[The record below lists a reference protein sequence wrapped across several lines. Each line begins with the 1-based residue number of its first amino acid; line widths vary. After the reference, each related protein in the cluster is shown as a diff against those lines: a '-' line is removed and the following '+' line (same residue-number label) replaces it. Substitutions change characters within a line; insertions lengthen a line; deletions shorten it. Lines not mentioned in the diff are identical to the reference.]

1 MNILEEGDASAA
13 AAAEEEFIEL
23 LDESIKARVIQS
35 DIHQWEM
42 TNFCRIKMRKYGES
56 NPYLPD
62 KLHNPFFSLNTP
74 FYTIYTKENFDLI
87 FDFLNA
93 MSLGII
99 DPDKKN
105 ILSLTL
111 FNGIFPIL
119 SANVTEM
126 QSLFSILCYATYYF
140 NQYGFLPEDRF
151 FQKDYSIWETLL
163 EIAIEFNIHM
173 TDPKGTI
180 YNFQEK
186 PFLIRPVAWDNETL
200 HQSNMEE
207 VD

>member
-13 AAAEEEFIEL
+13 ASAEEEFIEL
-23 LDESIKARVIQS
+23 LDESIKPHVIQS
-35 DIHQWEM
+35 DIYQWEM
-42 TNFCRIKMRKYGES
+42 THVCRIKMRKYGES

-62 KLHNPFFSLNTP
+62 KLHNPFFSLDTP

-87 FDFLNA
+87 FNFLNA
-93 MSLGII
+93 MSLEII

-111 FNGIFPIL
+111 FKGIFPIL

-163 EIAIEFNIHM
+163 EIAIEFKIHM
-173 TDPKGTI
+173 SDPKGTI

-186 PFLIRPVAWDNETL
+186 PFLIRPTEWDEIL

>member
-1 MNILEEGDASAA
+1 
-13 AAAEEEFIEL
+13 
-23 LDESIKARVIQS
+23 LDESIKPHVIQS
-35 DIHQWEM
+35 DIYQWEM
-42 TNFCRIKMRKYGES
+42 TNFCRIKMRKYGKS

-62 KLHNPFFSLNTP
+62 RLHNPFFSLDTP
-74 FYTIYTKENFDLI
+74 FYTIYTDGNFDLI
-87 FDFLNA
+87 FNFLNA
-93 MSLGII
+93 MSFEMI

-111 FNGIFPIL
+111 FKGIFPIL
-119 SANVTEM
+119 SANATEM

-140 NQYGFLPEDRF
+140 NQYGFSPEDRF

-163 EIAIEFNIHM
+163 EISIEFNIHM

-186 PFLIRPVAWDNETL
+186 PFLIRPTEWNDQTL